1 MRFFFIE
8 GFLLY
13 PPACF
18 CLGISAYCCRLLSW
32 IERKTVAR
40 NEMEGGYTGR
50 QVIIH
55 ARLTEPQGKLKIHFL
70 MLLTNTEKSR
80 C

>member
-1 MRFFFIE
+1 MRYFLIE

-13 PPACF
+13 PPAP
-18 CLGISAYCCRLLSW
+18 LLQAA
-32 IERKTVAR
+32 ILDRMETVAR

-70 MLLTNTEKSR
+70 MLLTNTEKNR
-80 C
+80 Y

>member
-1 MRFFFIE
+1 MRRFFIE

-13 PPACF
+13 PP
-18 CLGISAYCCRLLSW
+18 AYCCRLLSW

-50 QVIIH
+50 
-55 ARLTEPQGKLKIHFL
+55 
-70 MLLTNTEKSR
+70 
-80 C
+80 